1 MPATTLGFISEN
13 PPPPA
18 SLLPCSVT
26 QDWPIIVFHPPRDNG
41 WSREESKIQKNLIPE
56 LLMELLRIE
65 VLFCVSGYLEAFGHW
80 EPLTED

>member
-18 SLLPCSVT
+18 PLLPCRVT
-26 QDWPIIVFHPPRDNG
+26 PALPITVFPAPRDNG